1 MILSMI
7 RKENTFWQQKR
18 EFIILG
24 SMIVLSFVCMKLDQT
39 PSVMWVKNQT
49 QKASGFLF
57 NSLSFFPHLVNLQ
70 KQNRQLLEQVGYLEL
85 EQVKYQEALFENE
98 RLRTLLNFQKAA
110 SFNCIAA
117 EVISY
122 NPSNLQGLVHLNIG
136 SQNGCEK
143 NQALINDKG
152 LVGRVLSSNAST
164 STGQLIADPNFRVS
178 AKIQRSSVLGI
189 VRWLYGNTCLM
200 EGVSP
205 RSDIRIGD
213 AVVTSGY
220 SEIYPP
226 GLPIGKV
233 VNIAET
239 SETLFKKVTLRTEVD
254 FGSFEEVLVLQSISQ
269 KE

>member
-1 MILSMI
+1 MI
-7 RKENTFWQQKR
+7 RKDNTFWQQKR

-24 SMIVLSFVCMKLDQT
+24 GMIILSFICMKLDQT
-39 PSVMWVKNQT
+39 PSIMWVKNQT
-49 QKASGFLF
+49 QKASGMLYT
-57 NSLSFFPHLVNLQ
+57 SLSFFPHLINLQ
-70 KQNRQLLEQVGYLEL
+70 KQNRQLLEQVGFLEL

-98 RLRTLLNFQKAA
+98 RLRTLLNFQKAV
-110 SFNCIAA
+110 SFHCVAA
-117 EVISY
+117 EVIGY
-122 NPSNLQGLVHLNIG
+122 NPSNIQGLVHLNIG

-152 LVGRVLSSNAST
+152 LVGRVLSVNTAT
-164 STGQLIADPNFRVS
+164 STGQLIVDPNFRVS

-189 VRWLYGNTCLM
+189 VRWLYGNTCLL

-205 RSDIRIGD
+205 RSDIRVGD

-239 SETLFKKVTLRTEVD
+239 SEKLFKKVNILTEVD
-254 FGSFEEVLVLQSISQ
+254 FGSIEEVLVLQFISP